1 MRDAGNSPNDKP
13 RTVTATYA
21 AKNFGSLVDRVRE
34 EGATYVVE
42 RSGHP
47 VAEIRPAERRR
58 FTGRDLVALFESAP
72 RAPEEYLR
80 AVEEGIAWMN
90 RDQEPVDRWEP

>member
-1 MRDAGNSPNDKP
+1 MSKRDRGDGDE
-13 RTVTATYA
+13 RRRVTATYA

-42 RSGHP
+42 RSGTP
-47 VAEIRPAERRR
+47 VAEIRPAERRP
-58 FTGRDLVALFESAP
+58 FTGRDLVALFGSRP

-80 AVEEGIAWMN
+80 AVEEGVAWMN
-90 RDQEPVDRWEP
+90 RDQEPVDRWER